1 MRFDNSGVR
10 WTGMGR
16 RRFTHAIHSRFF
28 RSLFFC
34 FLIGGFLSAAGVV
47 QGGEEKRFEVTI
59 ADRKV
64 AKGGPTIRVTEGDR
78 VVIVWHSDEIGEL
91 HLHGYDISIALN
103 PDEATETVIDA
114 QVAGRFPLT
123 SHGFGGESHSH
134 GKGALLYFEVYPE

>member
-1 MRFDNSGVR
+1 MRPPVLRALHLGL
-10 WTGMGR
+10 
-16 RRFTHAIHSRFF
+16 AC
-28 RSLFFC
+28 L
-34 FLIGGFLSAAGVV
+34 LIVGFPFAAGGA
-47 QGGEEKRFEVTI
+47 QGGEVKRFEVTI

-64 AKGGPTIRVTEGDR
+64 AEGGPTIRVTEGDR

-91 HLHGYDISIALN
+91 HLHGYDIAIDLK
-103 PDEATETVIDA
+103 PGEATETVIDA

>member
-1 MRFDNSGVR
+1 MRFYNSGAF
-10 WTGMGR
+10 WAGMGR
-16 RRFTHAIHSRFF
+16 PQSTHSLHPRFF
-28 RSLFFC
+28 RGLLSCL
-34 FLIGGFLSAAGVV
+34 LIGAFLSAAGVA

-64 AKGGPTIRVTEGDR
+64 AEGGPTIRVTEGDR
-78 VVIVWHSDEIGEL
+78 VVIVWLSDEIGEL
-91 HLHGYDISIALN
+91 HLHGYDISIALK

-114 QVAGRFPLT
+114 KVAGRFPLT